1 MDDVEKRRPQ
11 AEDIARAQDLD
22 DANSFTLFGKLHA
35 TLDPTV
41 IIGQTG
47 LCVERGIIMPDSEAT
62 VSISGIGG
70 IFFRSKDPEG
80 LANWYEKH
88 FGISKVSEAGPWSQE
103 AGFTVF
109 SPFPA
114 DTDYFGRMD
123 QPFML
128 NFRLDNLE
136 AALMALNKAG
146 VRIDDAREDSD
157 YGNFAWVYD
166 PEDNKIE
173 LWQPPVG

>member
-1 MDDVEKRRPQ
+1 M
-11 AEDIARAQDLD
+11 AG
-22 DANSFTLFGKLHA
+22 N
-35 TLDPTV
+35 
-41 IIGQTG
+41 
-47 LCVERGIIMPDSEAT
+47 DS
-62 VSISGIGG
+62 VVNISGIGG
-70 IFFRSKDPEG
+70 IFFRSKDPEA
-80 LANWYEKH
+80 LADWYEKH

-114 DTDYFGRMD
+114 DTEYFGRMD

-128 NFRLDNLE
+128 NFRIADLE
-136 AALMALNKAG
+136 SALNALKEAG
-146 VRIDDAREDSD
+146 VRIDEAREDSP

-173 LWQPPVG
+173 LWQPPEG

>member
-1 MDDVEKRRPQ
+1 MAV
-11 AEDIARAQDLD
+11 
-22 DANSFTLFGKLHA
+22 
-35 TLDPTV
+35 V
-41 IIGQTG
+41 QTSG
-47 LCVERGIIMPDSEAT
+47 L
-62 VSISGIGG
+62 GG
-70 IFFRSKDPEG
+70 VFFRCKDPAA
-80 LANWYEKH
+80 LAQWYEDT
-88 FGISKVSEAGPWSQE
+88 FGISQVGSGPPWMQE

-128 NFRLDNLE
+128 NFRVDNLDAAV
-136 AALMALNKAG
+136 AALAEAG
-146 VRIDDAREDSD
+146 VRIDDQRMNES

-173 LWQPPVG
+173 LWEPKAP